1 MPIVIGVTVKLPA
14 LKPEL
19 IIAAVP
25 GQTPEADVDTV
36 EEGKGYTPILF
47 TVVKSAQPRA
57 LTVNLKSDVL
67 TIVVLVGLAVEDDKA
82 TPAVKD
88 SQSIDADE
96 FKGAA
101 CKDKPPPTPQKT
113 SSEETI

>member
-1 MPIVIGVTVKLPA
+1 MKLPA

-19 IIAAVP
+19 IVTLVP
-25 GQTPEADVDTV
+25 GQTPEAEVVTV
-36 EEGKGYTPILF
+36 AVGKGYTPILF
-47 TVVKSAQPRA
+47 TVVKSGHPRA
-57 LTVNLKSDVL
+57 LTVNLKSEVL
-67 TIVVLVGLAVEDDKA
+67 VIVVLVGFAVVDDKT

-96 FKGAA
+96 LIGPA
-101 CKDKPPPTPQKT
+101 CNDKPPPAPQKT